1 MGTILAYAATYDGK
15 YVVSIP
21 KYGAERRG
29 APVQNSVKIDDKPI
43 KRHAQIE
50 RADDVVSLDSSLV
63 PRFFKEDIFQ
73 GSGSLTLNSSEKP
86 SAYNIYTPERFG
98 ICNVQEITKDEG
110 LVKSG
115 SAMTGIP
122 MLGAFLATSNALTM
136 EALHFAIDQ
145 VFAKNPYL
153 EANHKA
159 VDRSFKETKVN
170 IKNE

>member
-29 APVQNSVKIDDKPI
+29 APVQNSIKIDDKPI

-50 RADDVVSLDSSLV
+50 NADDIVSLDSSLV
-63 PRFFKEDIFQ
+63 PRFFKEDLFD
-73 GSGSLTLNSSEKP
+73 GKGTLTLNASEYP
-86 SAYNIYTPERFG
+86 SAYDIYTPEKFG
-98 ICNVQEITKDEG
+98 LCNVQEITQSEG

-122 MLGAFLATSNALTM
+122 MLGAYLATSDALTM
-136 EALHFAIDQ
+136 DALHYAIDQ
-145 VFAKNPYL
+145 VFGKNKYL
-153 EANHKA
+153 EATT
-159 VDRSFKETKVN
+159 RQWIEPT
-170 IKNE
+170 ERPR